1 MLVSGVQA
9 VGQVGTVSNRAGANV
24 YLTGVQA
31 VGIVGQV
38 LVWGQIPD
46 NQDPNWTNINDNSSS
61 GWVQVVDNAVEN
73 WDLIAA

>member
-1 MLVSGVQA
+1 LV
-9 VGQVGTVSNRAGANV
+9 
-24 YLTGVQA
+24 GVQA

-46 NQDPNWTNINDNSSS
+46 NQTPNWTNIDDDSSS
-61 GWVQVVDNAVEN
+61 GWTQVVDNAEEN

>member
-1 MLVSGVQA
+1 
-9 VGQVGTVSNRAGANV
+9 VGIVVVRADANV
-24 YLTGVQA
+24 FLVGVQA

-46 NQDPNWTNINDNSSS
+46 NQTPNWTDINDNSSS
-61 GWVQVVDNAVEN
+61 GWTQVVDNAVEN